1 MNRKNKARWHKS
13 VKGEQPRL
21 CCLRMLSFLTTP
33 QQIFIF
39 KSELKK
45 RVRSSARWSARLIT
59 GWSRVRIPSDPLSL
73 SSSSFLL
80 GVPLHI
86 THKSLRRISEQKSKH
101 FVIRT
106 PKIQTKISKIFHKS
120 IIYLQFVSIKE
131 KI

>member
-21 CCLRMLSFLTTP
+21 CCLRMLSFPTTHHTAAN
-33 QQIFIF
+33 IYI

-86 THKSLRRISEQKSKH
+86 THKSIKFQKSKH

-120 IIYLQFVSIKE
+120 IIYLQFASIKE